1 MKRFAVGILAHVDSG
16 KTTLSEA
23 MLYQCGEIR
32 RLGRVDN
39 GDTFLDTHSLERQRG
54 ITIFSKQA
62 MLRLPE
68 AEITLLD
75 TPGHVDFSAEMER
88 TLQVID
94 AAILVI
100 SGTDGVQSHTETLW
114 QLLER
119 YGIPVFIFVN
129 KMDIADTDRESLI
142 EELKGRLSSG
152 CADFTDK
159 DDELF
164 FEQTALCDETLLEG
178 FLENGVLSDE
188 ELRSAVSERRLF
200 PCFFGS
206 ARKNDGV
213 DTLLKDIQLY
223 TGEQEYQD
231 EFGARVFKISSDE
244 QGGRLTWLKITG
256 GSLRVREPITYTAPD
271 GTQITEKISQL
282 RVYSGSKF
290 QSIDK
295 AEAGSVCTALGLSQT
310 QCGMV
315 LGTAEASIKPQLQP
329 VMTYRLVPP
338 ADTDPVKA
346 LEKLR
351 CLEEEDP
358 QLHIVWNSRL
368 SEIHVQL
375 MGAVQLEILTGVI
388 ADRFGMKVSFDKGSI
403 AYKETI
409 AAPVEGVGH
418 YEPLR
423 HYAEAHILIEPLP
436 AGSGLEFCTD
446 CREEILDKN
455 WQRLILTHL
464 QEKTHLGVLTG
475 SPVTDIRFTLVSGK
489 AHLKHTE
496 GGDFRQATYRAVRQG
511 LRTAESILL
520 EPWYSFRLEVPS
532 DQTGRAMTDLQ
543 RMDAQFTAPE
553 LIGEMS
559 VLTGRCAVSAMQDY
573 ISEVTAYTQGRGRL
587 SCMPDGYDKCSNADE
602 IIEAIGYD
610 CDSDLDN
617 TADSVFCAHG
627 AGFLVK
633 WDEVPE
639 HMHLPYRKE
648 LDRQQA
654 EEISAPE
661 PASYSRSA
669 YSGSLAEDKELMAIF
684 ERTYGKIQRDERS
697 ALHTQKEPLPDYSKV
712 APQKVGKEYLLVD
725 GYNIIFA
732 WDELKKIADQS
743 LEAARHALIEMMM
756 NYQGVRRSEII
767 VVFDAYRV
775 KGNPGSSEKKGN
787 IHIVYT
793 KEAETA
799 DAYIERTTHE
809 LSRDYHVR
817 VATSDRLEQIIILGN
832 GAYRM
837 SASEFHEEVRLAV
850 REIQEFIEMSNLKS
864 AHIGAGG
871 IKNAEENMQHGK

>member
-1 MKRFAVGILAHVDSG
+1 MKRLAVGILAHVDSG

-23 MLYQCGEIR
+23 MLYQCGAIR
-32 RLGRVDN
+32 RIGRVDN

-62 MLRLPE
+62 MLRLKQT
-68 AEITLLD
+68 EIALLD

-100 SGTDGVQSHTETLW
+100 SGIDGVQSHTETLW
-114 QLLER
+114 NLLER
-119 YGIPVFIFVN
+119 YNIPVFIFIN
-129 KMDIADTDRESLI
+129 KMDITGTDRNKLLTD
-142 EELKGRLSSG
+142 LKERLSNS
-152 CADFTDK
+152 CTDFTNIN
-159 DDELF
+159 DELF
-164 FEQTALCDETLLEG
+164 YEQTALCDEELLDI
-178 FLENGVLSDE
+178 FLENGTLATDE
-188 ELRSAVSERRLF
+188 LKNAVSKRRVF
-200 PCFFGS
+200 PCYFGS
-206 ARKNDGV
+206 ARKNEGVSELLDG
-213 DTLLKDIQLY
+213 LELFA
-223 TGEQEYQD
+223 GEPEYSD
-231 EFGARVFKISSDE
+231 GFSARVFKISADE
-244 QGGRLTWLKITG
+244 QDKRLTWMKITG
-256 GSLRVREPITYTAPD
+256 GSLKVREPLSYTSSD
-271 GTQITEKISQL
+271 GRLITEKVSQL
-282 RVYSGSKF
+282 RVYSGNKYR
-290 QSIDK
+290 SIDK
-295 AEAGSVCTALGLSQT
+295 AETGCICTALGLSQT
-310 QCGMV
+310 QCGMG
-315 LGTAEASIKPQLQP
+315 LGAAEVSISPQLQP
-329 VMTYRLVPP
+329 VMTYRMLLP
-338 ADTDPVKA
+338 DDIDPVKA

-351 CLEEEDP
+351 RLEEEDP

-375 MGAVQLEILTGVI
+375 MGAVQLEILTGI
-388 ADRFGMKVSFDKGSI
+388 IYDRFGISVRFDKGSI

-409 AAPVEGVGH
+409 AAPVEGIGH

-423 HYAEAHILIEPLP
+423 HYAETHILMEPLSR
-436 AGSGLEFCTD
+436 GSGLEFCTD

-464 QEKTHLGVLTG
+464 QEKVHLGVLTG

-489 AHLKHTE
+489 AHIKHTE

-511 LRTAESILL
+511 LRMSESVLL
-520 EPWYSFRLEVPS
+520 EPWYSFRLEVPAE
-532 DQTGRAMTDLQ
+532 QTGRAMTDLQ
-543 RMDAQFTAPE
+543 RIAADFTGPE
-553 LIGEMS
+553 PVGDMS
-559 VLTGRCAVSAMQDY
+559 VLTGRCPVAAMQEY

-587 SCMPDGYDKCSNADE
+587 SCMPDGYDMCSNADE
-602 IIEAIGYD
+602 VIAAIGYD
-610 CDSDLDN
+610 CDGDLEN
-617 TADSVFCAHG
+617 TADSVFCSHG
-627 AGFLVK
+627 AGYLVK
-633 WDEVPE
+633 WNEVPKY
-639 HMHLPYRKE
+639 MHLPYRRE
-648 LDRQQA
+648 LYKQ
-654 EEISAPE
+654 EETETEYAPQTGL
-661 PASYSRSA
+661 RSV

-697 ALHTQKEPLPDYSKV
+697 ALHTQREPLPDYSDI

-743 LEAARHALIEMMM
+743 LEAARHALIEMMI

-775 KGNPGSSEKKGN
+775 KGNPGSSEKRGN

-809 LSRDYHVR
+809 LSRDYHVK

-837 SASEFHEEVRLAV
+837 SASEFYEEVRFACK
-850 REIQEFIEMSNLKS
+850 EIQEFIEMSNLKS

-871 IKNAEENMQHGK
+871 IKNEERNMQKNQ